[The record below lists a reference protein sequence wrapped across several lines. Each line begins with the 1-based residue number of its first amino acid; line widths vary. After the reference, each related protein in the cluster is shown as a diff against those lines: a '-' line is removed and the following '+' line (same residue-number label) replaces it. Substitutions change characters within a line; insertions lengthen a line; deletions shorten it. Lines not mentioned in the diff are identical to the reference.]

1 MKYWP
6 YIAAVIYLL
15 SPIDLLPER
24 GLGRIGLIDDIIVVF
39 AAYFYYLNRPAFGK
53 AGRRST
59 DDGESEKEEGSGG
72 RPRAAAASDPYDVL
86 GLPRTATMEE
96 IKHAYRELAKKY
108 HPDKVSHLG
117 EEFKRLADK
126 RFKEID
132 AAYKSLQR
140 KGDRPL

>member
-6 YIAAVIYLL
+6 YLVAFIYLL

-24 GLGRIGLIDDIIVVF
+24 GLGRIGLIDDIIVIF
-39 AAYFYYLNRPAFGK
+39 AAYFFYLSRLAFGK
-53 AGRRST
+53 ADRRSP
-59 DDGESEKEEGSGG
+59 GGGGSEKEEEPGE
-72 RPRAAAASDPYDVL
+72 RPHASAAGDPYEVL
-86 GLPRTATMEE
+86 GLSGTATQEE

-132 AAYKSLQR
+132 AAYQALQR
-140 KGDRPL
+140 KGDQLP

>member
-6 YIAAVIYLL
+6 YLVALIYLL

-24 GLGRIGLIDDIIVVF
+24 GLGRIGLIDDIIVAF
-39 AAYFYYLNRPAFGK
+39 AAYFFYLSRTASGK
-53 AGRRST
+53 AERRIP
-59 DDGESEKEEGSGG
+59 GGGSEKEEVPGE
-72 RPRAAAASDPYDVL
+72 RPQAAAAGDPYEVL
-86 GLPRTATMEE
+86 GLPGTATQEE

-117 EEFKRLADK
+117 EEFKRMADK

-132 AAYKSLQR
+132 AAYQALQG

>member
-6 YIAAVIYLL
+6 YLVAFIYLL

-39 AAYFYYLNRPAFGK
+39 AAYFYYLHRPAFGK
-53 AGRRST
+53 AGRRSQ
-59 DDGESEKEEGSGG
+59 DDGESEKVEGSGE
-72 RPRAAAASDPYDVL
+72 RPQAAAARDPYEVL
-86 GLPRTATMEE
+86 GLPGTATPEE

-132 AAYKSLQR
+132 AAYQALQG